1 MHMLWLLGF
10 IGLVGSNPSRV
21 GKKSGHPRGEF
32 VPAEDTLS
40 PNLMQGDIAVPES
53 QVGGEDGSLDAFV
66 TDEKALWMTGI
77 VRYRIEEDEYE
88 GVVEPVFTDDQ
99 IANITKA
106 LEQIETEVPCIEFRY
121 NNSPS
126 SSLGQNQLFSDWLDQ
141 TTCIHTLSFGDEHH
155 PAYACYSFVGRQATN
170 GQIINLGSPECLA
183 IGMILHETLHGL
195 GWFSQ

>member
-53 QVGGEDGSLDAFV
+53 RVGGEDDALDAFV
-66 TDEKALWMTGI
+66 TDKKALWMTGI

-141 TTCIHTLSFGDEHH
+141 TTCIHTLSFHRLETSTTLLTLATPLWGDRRPMARSSTWEVQS
-155 PAYACYSFVGRQATN
+155 ALR
-170 GQIINLGSPECLA
+170 LG
-183 IGMILHETLHGL
+183 
-195 GWFSQ
+195 